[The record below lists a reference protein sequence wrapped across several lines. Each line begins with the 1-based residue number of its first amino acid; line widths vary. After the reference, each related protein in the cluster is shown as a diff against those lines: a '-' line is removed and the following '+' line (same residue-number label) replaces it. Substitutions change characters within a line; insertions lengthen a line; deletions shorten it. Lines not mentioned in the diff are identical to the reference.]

1 MSWNGSAHE
10 GAGPIVMDLP
20 VSSVLL
26 ATGFGLVLLG
36 FGAVLFQRSVLKM
49 IIGFSLVDSG
59 LAIVIV
65 ALGYVRGGTAP
76 VLDADAGATS
86 LFVDPINSALAVT
99 AIVIGFAITAIALA
113 YAVRLYRLHGTLDV
127 EMFRD
132 SRG

>member
-1 MSWNGSAHE
+1 MIG
-10 GAGPIVMDLP
+10 LP
-20 VSSVLL
+20 VSTLL
-26 ATGFGLVLLG
+26 LGTGCILVLLG
-36 FGAVLFQRSVLKM
+36 YGAVLFHRDILRI

-76 VLDADAGATS
+76 ILDADTTPTS
-86 LFVDPINSALAVT
+86 IFVDPINSALAVT
-99 AIVIGFAITAIALA
+99 AIVIGFAVTALSLA

-127 EMFRD
+127 DAFRD